1 MAQFH
6 KILIQL
12 PGCNE
17 FTEKFPGGSPSAAKQ
32 LAESRYPNARRVE
45 WKGSTQSDAEEAATS
60 KFFSDYDKS
69 VQDTYARQAAQTAAT
84 WEHQRQHDAQIA
96 TRSVRSNSADVDGG
110 SVAGLLILGAIG
122 LSVMV
127 VGQGIK
133 ESGITG
139 AVTAPLEVIGAFAD
153 GFANGGSKSAPVAP
167 AARPAAPTSAPNPCA
182 IWADANPTLAA
193 QLTPGERCYGF

>member
-17 FTEKFPGGSPSAAKQ
+17 FTEKFPGGSPAAAKQ

-45 WKGSTQSDAEEAATS
+45 WKGSTQSDAEEAATA

-96 TRSVRSNSADVDGG
+96 TRSASSDSSDDGG
-110 SVAGLLILGAIG
+110 GFGAR
-122 LSVMV
+122 LV
-127 VGQGIK
+127 
-133 ESGITG
+133 
-139 AVTAPLEVIGAFAD
+139 
-153 GFANGGSKSAPVAP
+153 
-167 AARPAAPTSAPNPCA
+167 
-182 IWADANPTLAA
+182 
-193 QLTPGERCYGF
+193 